1 MKKVLFIFLCFSYI
15 IGSSQDLLIKEI
27 RSAYINANNLE
38 QVNKL
43 IKLTSFKTKDP
54 IVEAYYNVANLIL
67 IDYKFNPFEKIVKF
81 KRHSKELDALVGYN
95 YQNIELRLLRYA
107 VQKKAPL
114 FLKYNRQIDLDL
126 NFIMQNKSKE
136 SAELQEF
143 ITNVLNLLKIE
154 EEI

>member
-1 MKKVLFIFLCFSYI
+1 MKKALFIFLCFSYI
-15 IGSSQDLLIKEI
+15 IGSSQDLLIQEI

-43 IKLTSFKTKDP
+43 IKLTSFKTKEP

-81 KRHSKELDALVGYN
+81 KKYSKELDTLVGYN
-95 YQNIELRLLRYA
+95 HQNIELRLLRYA
-107 VQKKAPL
+107 VQKKAPG

>member
-1 MKKVLFIFLCFSYI
+1 MKKALFIFLCFSYI

-43 IKLTSFKTKDP
+43 IKLTSFKTKEP

-67 IDYKFNPFEKIVKF
+67 IDYKFNPFEKMVKF
-81 KRHSKELDALVGYN
+81 KKYSKELDALVEYN

-107 VQKKAPL
+107 VQKKAPG

-136 SAELQEF
+136 STELQEF

>member
-1 MKKVLFIFLCFSYI
+1 MKKAFFIFLCFSYI
-15 IGSSQDLLIKEI
+15 IGSSQDLLIQEI

-43 IKLTSFKTKDP
+43 IKLTSFKTKEP

-81 KRHSKELDALVGYN
+81 KKYSKELDTLVGYN
-95 YQNIELRLLRYA
+95 HQNIELRLLRYA
-107 VQKKAPL
+107 VQKKAPG

>member
-1 MKKVLFIFLCFSYI
+1 M
-15 IGSSQDLLIKEI
+15 
-27 RSAYINANNLE
+27 
-38 QVNKL
+38 
-43 IKLTSFKTKDP
+43 
-54 IVEAYYNVANLIL
+54 
-67 IDYKFNPFEKIVKF
+67 KF
-81 KRHSKELDALVGYN
+81 KKHSKELDALVEYN
-95 YQNIELRLLRYA
+95 HQNIELRLLRYA
-107 VQKKAPL
+107 VQKKAPG

>member
-15 IGSSQDLLIKEI
+15 TGSSEDLLIKEI

-38 QVNKL
+38 KVNKL
-43 IKLTSFKTKDP
+43 IKLTSFNTKEP

-67 IDYKFNPFEKIVKF
+67 IDHKFNPFEKLVKF
-81 KRHSKELDALVGYN
+81 KKYSKELDALVEHN

-107 VQKKAPL
+107 VQKKAPR
-114 FLKYNRQIDLDL
+114 FLKYNRQMDLDL